1 MPAIDRLM
9 KKLGYVKLAGYGLVL
24 TPEGRVMS
32 MRPAVL
38 DDGLGGRIVGWQD
51 GDLAAMELEKW
62 EPARPAPKA
71 AVATRVAAAPRP
83 PIPTR
88 PVPVVTAV
96 PTMVVRETSLPM
108 SVAQVPSIRPL
119 PVAAAAPAAASGRAA
134 ASGPAAASGI
144 VAPEPVVEED
154 DWEWTIAIARARAAA
169 EDSELAAAAPIP
181 APVPAPPRFI
191 EAKTL
196 PLAKVAE
203 IKPDPIASDAWPKTE
218 PLVDLDYNDYTNP
231 MTEVVR
237 VARLVNT
244 PRVTLPAKPTPQQ
257 MPIVAAPR
265 AVTPARPMPV
275 VVPVIAARDYPRAK
289 SPVTVIPIPKLPSI
303 TNARAMHIAPVVRAM
318 PTPMTPAQ
326 PRRFAKGTGPYLPK
340 TEPNIVVAPRRD
352 DDTVPGIVLP
362 SVLPAVAKRA
372 SRG

>member
-83 PIPTR
+83 PVPTR

-108 SVAQVPSIRPL
+108 SVAQVPTMRPV
-119 PVAAAAPAAASGRAA
+119 PVAASA
-134 ASGPAAASGI
+134 I

-169 EDSELAAAAPIP
+169 DEAELAASAPMP
-181 APVPAPPRFI
+181 APVPAPPRFVA
-191 EAKTL
+191 AKTL
-196 PLAKVAE
+196 PIAKVAE
-203 IKPDPIASDAWPKTE
+203 SKPDPIASDAWPKTE
-218 PLVDLDYNDYTNP
+218 PLVDLDYNDYTSP

-237 VARLVNT
+237 VARLANT
-244 PRVTLPAKPTPQQ
+244 PRVTLPAKATPQQ

-275 VVPVIAARDYPRAK
+275 VVPVIAAREYPRAK

-303 TNARAMHIAPVVRAM
+303 NNARAMHIAPVVRAM
-318 PTPMTPAQ
+318 PTPITPAQ

-362 SVLPAVAKRA
+362 PVLPAVAKRA